1 MFLSDQIFKLLL
13 GFYSRK
19 DVQLITPHE
28 CYFSLGKSDTERQRN
43 YSELFKEAIPDAKL
57 EEIRCATSR
66 AWVLG
71 EERFVNQIVK
81 QTGRKLPLTVGGD
94 RKSVSFNDIRYQ
106 RI

>member
-1 MFLSDQIFKLLL
+1 LFLFDEIFKLLL

-28 CYFSLGKSDTERQRN
+28 CYLSPGKSVTERQRN

-81 QTGRKLPLTVGGD
+81 QTGQQLPLTVGGD